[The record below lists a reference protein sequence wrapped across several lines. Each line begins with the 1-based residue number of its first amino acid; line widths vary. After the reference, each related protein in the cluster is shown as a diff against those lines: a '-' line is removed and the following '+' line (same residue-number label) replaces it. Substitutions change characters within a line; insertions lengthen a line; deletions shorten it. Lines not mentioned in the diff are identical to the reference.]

1 MLVSRLIMEGM
12 CSKSFSGE
20 KQQVLTDHG
29 SHAIERA
36 WFHAQSTSKTPGGY
50 VMSDNDVLQSVDL
63 DDFLQSQQYTTIH
76 KIVLGISHLS
86 LPQLLEASTSEIDEG
101 DIRGT
106 SPLSWASVQGN
117 VSAARTLLEKG
128 ANVNQRGAIGQTP
141 LHLART
147 SEMMQ
152 LLLSSGAMVESRDD
166 RGRTPLHT
174 FCYRQMGASASLV
187 QALLEAGAQLAAVA
201 CGGQTALHY
210 AAMFGNTCL
219 IPLLLRFGADIN
231 ALQKRYTTPIMAA
244 IRYDKTE
251 AIQALLNSSADISVL
266 NADGQSI
273 LHLAASYSDIESLSV
288 LTGVDYSLIDAEGK
302 DAKGLTPRD
311 YYERRRER
319 SSSLDIAFDRLMSLA
334 SETPHSSF
342 DGPRSFPDRKAT
354 GVATAEPPS
363 DIDTNCLRIPGS
375 FTTP

>member
-1 MLVSRLIMEGM
+1 MEGM
-12 CSKSFSGE
+12 CSRPFKGE
-20 KQQVLTDHG
+20 KKQVLIDHD

-50 VMSDNDVLQSVDL
+50 IMSDNDVLQSVDL
-63 DDFLQSQQYTTIH
+63 DDFLQSQQHTTIH

-86 LPQLLEASTSEIDEG
+86 LSQLLEASTSEIDEG

-128 ANVNQRGAIGQTP
+128 ANANQRGAVGQTP

-147 SEMMQ
+147 VEMVQ
-152 LLLSSGAMVESRDD
+152 LLLSSGAIVESRDD

-187 QALLEAGAQLAAVA
+187 QALLEAGAQLPAVA

-231 ALQKRYTTPIMAA
+231 ALQKRNTTPIMAA

-251 AIQALLNSSADISVL
+251 AIQTLLDSSADTSVL
-266 NADGQSI
+266 NEDGQSI
-273 LHLAASYSDIESLSV
+273 LHLAASYSDMESLSV
-288 LTGVDYSLIDAEGK
+288 LTNADYSLIDAEGK
-302 DAKGLTPRD
+302 DAKGFTARE
-311 YYERRRER
+311 YYEQRRER
-319 SSSLDIAFDRLMSLA
+319 SPSLDTAFDRLMCLA
-334 SETPHSSF
+334 GEDSHGSF

-354 GVATAEPPS
+354 GVVTANPQF
-363 DIDTNCLRIPGS
+363 DIDANNPKIPGS
-375 FTTP
+375 FTMP